1 MIMIKIMLYLEI
13 IHGSKGL
20 MVLII
25 TIIRIVVIIIAS
37 MLY

>member
-13 IHGSKGL
+13 IHGSNGF

>member
-13 IHGSKGL
+13 IPGSKGL